1 MNHLC
6 MIVVSSPYAIKHI
19 KEAVILIKAVF
30 I

>member
-6 MIVVSSPYAIKHI
+6 MIVGSSCYGIKHI
-19 KEAVILIKAVF
+19 KEAVILMKAVL